1 MLLRNR
7 RRRALIAL
15 LAAFLTAAAPLLSR
29 AHLAPPGEA
38 EVCTD
43 RGLVRVP
50 TGDGQHRDGSHL
62 AALAHCGACVSTGAD
77 QALADDGPR
86 ALVIER
92 RAAPI
97 RTGADRGDLG
107 DPVHTPRSRGPPPS
121 HSSSL

>member
-62 AALAHCGACVSTGAD
+62 AALAHCAACVSTGGD
-77 QALADDGPR
+77 QALANDGPR
-86 ALVIER
+86 ALVRDR
-92 RAAPI
+92 RAGRFVA
-97 RTGADRGDLG
+97 GAERADLG
-107 DPVHTPRSRGPPPS
+107 DPVRAPRSRGPPRSRSRPR
-121 HSSSL
+121 